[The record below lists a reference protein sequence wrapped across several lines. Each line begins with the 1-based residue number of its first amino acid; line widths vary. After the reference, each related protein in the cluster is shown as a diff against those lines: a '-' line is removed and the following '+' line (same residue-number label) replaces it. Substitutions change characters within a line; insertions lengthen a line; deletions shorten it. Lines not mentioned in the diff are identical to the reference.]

1 MDNDNPLLQK
11 AADLYRGLR
20 FTMKYRGVDILPA
33 AAGNDLA
40 RDLLESG
47 QPFLFG
53 RCGATEMR
61 TVADWLQNGGHNFTD
76 RTRADIRNL
85 SGVFPTDDAT
95 LDKFCRLYVKTA
107 QSAEL
112 LALWNVGAEREVIRG
127 CDATRF
133 TELRAL
139 EPYYHARPWSTA
151 LAGKRVLVVH
161 PFRRT
166 ILAQYEKRT
175 QLFPGKDVLPE
186 LASLTVIQAVQGLGG
201 QDTGYASWFDALTE
215 MERRMDAADYDVAI
229 VGAGAYSLPLAA
241 HARERVLADSE
252 NMSLDILQ
260 AMCREKG
267 RANGARFYDALKKD
281 DLSFICEVKKASPSK
296 GVIARD
302 FPYLDIARDYEAAGA
317 DCISCLTEPKWFLG
331 SDDIFREIRA
341 AVSTPMLRKDF
352 TVSDYQLYQSRLMGA
367 DCVLLICALL
377 DTKAL
382 AQYLAVCDELG
393 LSALVETHDADE
405 IRSAVAA
412 GAKIIGVNNRNLKDF
427 PSTFPTPRGCAT
439 ASRRRRSTWPNPA
452 CRARRTSPHSARS
465 APTRY

>member
-1 MDNDNPLLQK
+1 MS
-11 AADLYRGLR
+11 
-20 FTMKYRGVDILPA
+20 IL
-33 AAGNDLA
+33 D
-40 RDLLESG
+40 E
-47 QPFLFG
+47 
-53 RCGATEMR
+53 
-61 TVADWLQNGGHNFTD
+61 
-76 RTRADIRNL
+76 
-85 SGVFPTDDAT
+85 
-95 LDKFCRLYVKTA
+95 
-107 QSAEL
+107 
-112 LALWNVGAEREVIRG
+112 
-127 CDATRF
+127 
-133 TELRAL
+133 
-139 EPYYHARPWSTA
+139 
-151 LAGKRVLVVH
+151 
-161 PFRRT
+161 
-166 ILAQYEKRT
+166 
-175 QLFPGKDVLPE
+175 
-186 LASLTVIQAVQGLGG
+186 
-201 QDTGYASWFDALTE
+201 
-215 MERRMDAADYDVAI
+215 
-229 VGAGAYSLPLAA
+229 LAA

-377 DTKAL
+377 DTKTL

-427 PSTFPTPRGCAT
+427 TVDTGNSGKLRSLVPDDIVFVSESGVSDAT
-439 ASRRRRSTWPNPA
+439 DVKRLYDAHVDAVLIGEALMRASDRKAKLAELRSLI
-452 CRARRTSPHSARS
+452 
-465 APTRY
+465 